1 MREEEFEFLGM
12 AKPPALP
19 AEVDQVKLVQGI
31 RLKRKKMQ
39 QDHEEEFSKEMQNA
53 TNYVRDKRGPD
64 IIARHKLECR
74 EWILE
79 ERQKHEMKRFPE
91 SIAGMREAPPEEG
104 AVADDAAKG
113 AQKTDAKGK
122 PVEEEI
128 PVMKTGTTDAVLEI
142 LKHINDYTTMWEGR
156 GDRANFEDPVDIE
169 LARKE
174 VYPRVEAEIKKI
186 VDQEIENEL
195 KNLINLYQPAKGKKG
210 KAGGGKKK
218 KGGKAGGKKGK
229 KKNWV
234 SKAVENQYTSD
245 DACVSDLAMT
255 DHVLLTVA
263 PAYFKDFVGEFA
275 YMGQVQ
281 RVQEPFA
288 VAPSAQMVK
297 SMIIE
302 HCVLPLASLHIRQRV
317 KPEMCARSL
326 LIYGPRGTGKSM
338 LARCIATETGAAFF
352 NLSPSVIEGKYT
364 TATHGKTGTDL
375 LIYKVFMVAQYLAA
389 KGGPSIIYIDH
400 VEQVF
405 RKVGGGG
412 KKKKGGGGD
421 PDGPFRLK
429 KILQKG
435 MNQIM
440 RGPESEMK
448 DRILVIG
455 VTDCPFDRFPADY
468 GDLRMRGK
476 PDLSQ
481 RPPWAKDMMD
491 SFDFKVWCSFPDCG
505 SRALL
510 IRKFIEAKGVVV
522 DPAKLNI
529 SALSIAADG
538 YSAGSLKQT
547 ATRVL
552 TSRRIQQLKNRPLQ
566 VDEFLGPLS
575 RTDASWPEDWLAF
588 RAFDHEA
595 SGEKDR
601 IENYK
606 EKLTKLEGGD
616 DKAKKK

>member
-1 MREEEFEFLGM
+1 
-12 AKPPALP
+12 
-19 AEVDQVKLVQGI
+19 V
-31 RLKRKKMQ
+31 
-39 QDHEEEFSKEMQNA
+39 
-53 TNYVRDKRGPD
+53 T
-64 IIARHKLECR
+64 
-74 EWILE
+74 
-79 ERQKHEMKRFPE
+79 
-91 SIAGMREAPPEEG
+91 
-104 AVADDAAKG
+104 
-113 AQKTDAKGK
+113 
-122 PVEEEI
+122 
-128 PVMKTGTTDAVLEI
+128 KTGTTQAVHDI
-142 LKHINDYTTMWEGR
+142 LQHINDYTQNWENPTAE
-156 GDRANFEDPVDIE
+156 RANFEDPVDIE
-169 LARKE
+169 LARAE
-174 VYPRVEAEIKKI
+174 VRPSVEEEMRKL
-186 VDQEIENEL
+186 VEQEIEGEL
-195 KNLINLYQPAKGKKG
+195 QNIKKLYEAPKKKG
-210 KAGGGKKK
+210 KAGGGKKGK
-218 KGGKAGGKKGK
+218 KAKGGGAKKGK

-234 SKAVENQYTSD
+234 NKTVEQKYVGSGGD
-245 DACVSDLAMT
+245 DGCVGELAGFGM
-255 DHVLLTVA
+255 LGTVT

-288 VAPSAQMVK
+288 VAPSSQMIK

-302 HCVLPLASLHIRQRV
+302 HCVLPLASLHVRTRLDD
-317 KPEMCARSL
+317 PEKLKQGAPRMVARSL

-352 NLSPSVIEGKYT
+352 NISPSVIEGKYT
-364 TATHGKTGTDL
+364 MSTSGKTGPDE
-375 LIYKVFMVAQYLAA
+375 LIYKTFMVSQYLASY
-389 KGGPSIIYIDH
+389 GGPSIIYIDQ
-400 VEQVF
+400 VDKVF

-421 PDGPFRLK
+421 PDGPFRIK
-429 KILQKG
+429 KILQK
-435 MNQIM
+435 MFAQIIT
-440 RGPESEMK
+440 GPESQLK

-455 VTDCPFDRFPADY
+455 VTDAPFDRFPNDSNEI
-468 GDLRMRGK
+468 RMRGK

-481 RPPWAKDMMD
+481 RPPWAKDLMD
-491 SFDFKVWCSFPDCG
+491 TFDFKVWCSFPDCG

-522 DPAKLNI
+522 DPAKINI

-547 ATRVL
+547 VNRVL

-566 VDEFLGPLS
+566 VEEFLGPLS

-601 IENYK
+601 IESYK

-616 DKAKKK
+616 DKKKK